1 MARGARPVSQ
11 LLGAAEIAKRLDKP
25 PPTPQQTAVIE
36 APLEPMLV
44 VAGAGSG
51 KTETMAGRVVWLV
64 VNGLVDA
71 DQVLGLTFTRKAATE
86 LAHRINSQL
95 RHARLEGLWTPASD
109 DGSGAETLGGT
120 VTVST
125 YHSYAGRLVRE
136 HALRLGYEGDSR
148 LLSEAAA
155 WQYASEVVD
164 AYDGPMGEVTN
175 KESTVKAAVV
185 DFAGELA
192 EHLRTPGEVTAYLDE
207 VVARIDSLPAGTN
220 RGGMPAG
227 VKELRATLRAKAAVM
242 PIVEEYLALKK
253 RRDAMDFADQM
264 ALAARLARDFD
275 DIGEIER
282 ARFKAVLLDEFQ
294 DTSEAQ
300 LELLRALFVAPG
312 VPVPVTAVG
321 DPNQSIYGWRGASA
335 TTLKNFPRLFP
346 QDGVPAAE
354 SPLST
359 SWRNDRAILEVANAV
374 AEPLRDDPRITV
386 LELSPRADAGR
397 GVVDVARV
405 ETIEDEAALVA
416 DWVAGHRKAGVAR
429 SFAVLCRKRSQFGPV
444 IAALEH
450 ADLPYEVVGLGGLL
464 ITPEVQDVVALLHAV
479 NDPTRGDQ
487 LMRLLTGP
495 LCRLGPADL
504 DGLAA
509 WAREQQRLR
518 LGLPAAPAEADLDDD
533 GPGVDLGA
541 EPGAVARPTDQAPD
555 SAENASIVEAIDALP
570 RPGWVSYD
578 GKRIGPTARERL
590 AELGATIRG
599 LRGLTSLPLADLV
612 GEAERA
618 LGLDIEVLTRPE
630 YDSTESA
637 RAHLDAFADVAAGF
651 SVSADRPT
659 LGGFLAWLAAALK
672 EERGL
677 DKGYIETAADG
688 SVQVLTVHAAKGLE
702 WDVVA
707 VPGLT
712 EASFPAHAQSQS
724 SHDGSDWVVRTP
736 SDKAWTGGLSQA
748 GIPFGLR
755 GDREGL
761 PVLDWQTAP
770 DLKDLED
777 RVKAF
782 RLDAGE
788 YGVVEERRLAY
799 VAFTR
804 ARKAMLLTAPIWA
817 DATTPRVTS
826 RFLMQVVDPDAAL
839 PITVREWAPMP
850 DPDPHGKALSPRAQ
864 DGEAHL
870 WPGDPLRDRRAVVTE
885 GAAAVRAALASYAAG
900 SGAMEQP
907 AFPVPGTALSQ
918 SDEIDLLLE
927 ERRRLAERGDV
938 TVLMPR
944 HLSASAVVSLA
955 QDPVRFATALRRP
968 MPEAPALAARRGTA
982 FHAWVEQHFA
992 RAAMVDVLDL
1002 PGSADDDPADDAE
1015 LPAMKQRFLASEWA
1029 HRTPAEIEIALETVI
1044 DGIAVRGR
1052 IDAVFARPPA
1062 DGGGFTIVD
1071 WKTGAKPTGEL
1082 ARTRSL
1088 QLAAYRVAFAR
1099 LRGLDPAMVDGAF
1112 YYAGTGETVRPEL
1125 PDEQEL
1131 ADLLRSVPD

>member
-1 MARGARPVSQ
+1 VSD
-11 LLGAAEIAKRLDKP
+11 LLSAAEIAKRLDKP
-25 PPTPQQTAVIE
+25 PPTAQQTAVIE

-164 AYDGPMGEVTN
+164 SYDGPMTEVSN

-192 EHLRTPGEVTAYLDE
+192 EHLRTPGEVTAYLDR
-207 VVARIDSLPAGTN
+207 VVDHIDSLPSGTT
-220 RGGMPAG
+220 RGTTPAG

-242 PIVEEYLALKK
+242 PIVQDYLDLKK

-282 ARFKAVLLDEFQ
+282 SRFKAVLLDEFQ

-374 AEPLRDDPRITV
+374 AEPLRADPRITV
-386 LELSPRADAGR
+386 LELSPRHDAGA

-405 ETIEDEAALVA
+405 PTIEDEAALVA
-416 DWVAGHRKAGVAR
+416 QWVAGHRKAGAAK

-450 ADLPYEVVGLGGLL
+450 AGLPYEVVGLGGLL
-464 ITPEVQDVVALLHAV
+464 ITPEVQDLVALLHAV

-509 WAREQQRLR
+509 WSREQQRVR
-518 LGLPAAPAEADLDDD
+518 LGLPAAPVEGEPDDD
-533 GPGVDLGA
+533 GPVA
-541 EPGAVARPTDQAPD
+541 ESAADGGPVRPTDQAPD
-555 SAENASIVEAIDALP
+555 SAEKASIVEAVDVLP

-578 GKRIGPTARERL
+578 GKQISPTARTRL
-590 AELGATIRG
+590 AGLGATIRW

-630 YDSTESA
+630 YASTESA

-659 LGGFLAWLAAALK
+659 LGGFLAWLGAALK

-724 SHDGSDWVVRTP
+724 SHDGTGWGVKTP
-736 SDKAWTGGLSQA
+736 SDKAWTGGLSAA

-761 PVLDWQTAP
+761 PVLEWESAP

-777 RVKAF
+777 RIKAF
-782 RLDAGE
+782 RLAAGD
-788 YGVVEERRLAY
+788 YGVVAERRLAY

-804 ARKAMLLTAPIWA
+804 ARKAMLLSAPVWA

-826 RFLMQVVDPDAAL
+826 RFLEQVADPAAGL
-839 PITVREWAPMP
+839 PVTVREWVEMP
-850 DPDPHGKALSPRAQ
+850 VPDESGKAASPRTQ
-864 DGEAHL
+864 DTEPHA

-885 GAAAVRAALASYAAG
+885 GAGAVRAAMDVYAAG
-900 SGAMEQP
+900 SGVMEQP
-907 AFPVPGTALSQ
+907 AFPVPGTALTP
-918 SDEIDLLLE
+918 SDEIDLLL
-927 ERRRLAERGDV
+927 
-938 TVLMPR
+938 
-944 HLSASAVVSLA
+944 
-955 QDPVRFATALRRP
+955 
-968 MPEAPALAARRGTA
+968 
-982 FHAWVEQHFA
+982 
-992 RAAMVDVLDL
+992 
-1002 PGSADDDPADDAE
+1002 
-1015 LPAMKQRFLASEWA
+1015 
-1029 HRTPAEIEIALETVI
+1029 
-1044 DGIAVRGR
+1044 
-1052 IDAVFARPPA
+1052 
-1062 DGGGFTIVD
+1062 
-1071 WKTGAKPTGEL
+1071 
-1082 ARTRSL
+1082 
-1088 QLAAYRVAFAR
+1088 
-1099 LRGLDPAMVDGAF
+1099 
-1112 YYAGTGETVRPEL
+1112 
-1125 PDEQEL
+1125 
-1131 ADLLRSVPD
+1131 